1 MSFAGTVASGLQG
14 ALMLARGRA
23 DGLLRVQRG
32 MDGAARSFW
41 AIPLCVPALVFL
53 RLITF
58 AGQGML
64 PQGMP
69 PLSGEV
75 IVRDLLSFVVSW
87 LTFAVISWYAA
98 SALHRTPRW
107 PGFIAAW
114 NWCNVVENLLLVVG
128 SIPGLLGAPLFVDQT
143 AQLVAMIW
151 ALWLE
156 WYVIRL
162 ALDTR
167 PLTAAL
173 LVVLDEAITVVFA
186 ILAMSGR

>member
-1 MSFAGTVASGLQG
+1 MSFAGAVTSGLQG

-23 DGLLRVQRG
+23 EGLLRVERG

-41 AIPLCVPALVFL
+41 AIPLCMPALVFL

-58 AGQGML
+58 AGQGT
-64 PQGMP
+64 PS
-69 PLSGEV
+69 LSGE
-75 IVRDLLSFVVSW
+75 IILRDLLSFVVSW
-87 LTFAVISWYAA
+87 LSFAVISWHAA
-98 SALHRTPRW
+98 RALHRTPRW

-114 NWCNVVENLLLVVG
+114 NWCNVVENLLLVAG
-128 SIPGLLGAPLFVDQT
+128 SVPGLLGAPLLVDQT
-143 AQLVAMIW
+143 VQLVAMIW

-156 WYVIRL
+156 WYVVRL

-173 LVVLDEAITVVFA
+173 LVILDEAITVVFA
-186 ILAMSGR
+186 ILLMPGR

>member
-1 MSFAGTVASGLQG
+1 MSFAGAVASGLQG

-23 DGLLRVQRG
+23 EGLLRVQRG

-41 AIPLCVPALVFL
+41 AIPLCLPALVFL

-58 AGQGML
+58 AGQGM
-64 PQGMP
+64 P
-69 PLSGEV
+69 PVSGEIV
-75 IVRDLLSFVVSW
+75 VRDLLSFVVSW
-87 LTFAVISWYAA
+87 LAFAVISWHAA
-98 SALHRTPRW
+98 SALHRAPRW

-128 SIPGLLGAPLFVDQT
+128 SVPGLLGAPLFVDQT

-173 LVVLDEAITVVFA
+173 LVVLDEVIAVSFA